1 MEKKSEKRES
11 IISYAYQPAI
21 REIEKGL
28 SLLATRLKEDGKEFL
43 LTEKGMGENTKH
55 PIEVT
60 IYEDCYCIGE
70 LYTNTRVV
78 KGIKVSEKGDLS
90 ILVGFDALIY
100 TEEDLVREFE
110 DEGNEDVHCILKDGE
125 LFTGDETLDTELAAL
140 SLLRSIDEYYS

>member
-28 SLLATRLKEDGKEFL
+28 SLLVARLKEDGKEFL
-43 LTEKGMGENTKH
+43 LTEKDMGENIKL

-60 IYEDCYCIGE
+60 IYEDCFGIGE
-70 LYTNTRVV
+70 IYPDTRVV
-78 KGIKVSEKGDLS
+78 KGIKVSEKGDLA
-90 ILVGFDALIY
+90 ILVGLDALIY
-100 TEEDLVREFE
+100 TEEDLVREFD
-110 DEGNEDVHCILKDGE
+110 DERNEDVHCILKDGE
-125 LFTGDETLDTELAAL
+125 LFMGDETLDTELAAL